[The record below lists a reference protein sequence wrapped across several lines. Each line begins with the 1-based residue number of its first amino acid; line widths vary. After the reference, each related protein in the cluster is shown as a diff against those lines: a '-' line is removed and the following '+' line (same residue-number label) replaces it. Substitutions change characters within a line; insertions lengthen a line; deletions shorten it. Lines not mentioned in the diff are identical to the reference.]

1 MPTETLL
8 SPEDM
13 AAAITDTTVDVLEK
27 MFYVCTL
34 GPAPEP
40 AVEDASHYV
49 VPFEGTMDGWFS
61 LSLTAQAAA
70 PLASNF
76 LGVDDAAG
84 SEASAMG
91 ELANI
96 LCGAALSRM
105 YPNGEFQ
112 LGAPKPAA
120 APLEAGV
127 RVSLELEEGIL
138 LAVLR

>member
-1 MPTETLL
+1 MPAETLL
-8 SPEDM
+8 SPEDT
-13 AAAITDTTVDVLEK
+13 AAAVTDTAVDVLEK

-40 AVEDASHYV
+40 APDEASHYV
-49 VPFEGTMDGWFS
+49 VAFEGSLNGSFS
-61 LSLTAQAAA
+61 LSLTPEASA

-84 SEASAMG
+84 AEASAMG

-112 LGAPKPAA
+112 LGAPKPAP
-120 APLEAGV
+120 APLEGGV